1 MDRQTQRKDLYQEV
15 TDAIVAH
22 LEAGT
27 PPWERDWIGAE
38 ARLPYN
44 LTSGKPY
51 RGVNI
56 LALWITA
63 LKRGYL
69 RAGWLTYKQAHNL
82 GANVRAGEKGTHI
95 VFWQRNDDDNDGEAA
110 DLGEGAEAPNKPA
123 MFARWYTVFNVAQID
138 GLPDADPLPTRTD
151 AERIDDADRFFAAC
165 GAQVIHESSNPGYS
179 ASLDCIRI
187 PAIDAFKTSAGYYA
201 ALAHEHAHWTGHK
214 SRLNR
219 ELANR
224 FKSDAYAAEELI
236 AELGAA
242 FVCAQLGIPYKLE
255 QHASYLD
262 SWLRVLKA
270 DKRAI
275 FTAASAATRAVDF
288 LNGLQSQTEHAAA

>member
-1 MDRQTQRKDLYQEV
+1 MNSRGERKDIYQDV

-38 ARLPYN
+38 SRLPYN
-44 LTSGKPY
+44 ITTGKPY

-69 RAGWLTYKQAHNL
+69 RAG
-82 GANVRAGEKGTHI
+82 EKGTRI
-95 VFWQRNDDDNDGEAA
+95 VFWQRNDDESAEDAPDASDGA
-110 DLGEGAEAPNKPA
+110 DSRQKPS
-123 MFARWYTVFNVAQID
+123 MFARSYTVFNVAQCD
-138 GLPDADPLPTRTD
+138 GLPESAPPLVRTD
-151 AERIDDADRFFAAC
+151 AERIAEADRFFAAC
-165 GAQVIHESSNPGYS
+165 GAQVVHQSTDPGYS
-179 ASLDCIRI
+179 PSLDLIRI
-187 PAIDAFKTSAGYYA
+187 PPIDSFKTNQGYYA

-219 ELANR
+219 ELATR
-224 FKSDAYAAEELI
+224 FKQAAYAAEELI

-242 FVCAQLGIPYKLE
+242 FVCADLGIPYKLE
-255 QHASYLD
+255 QHASYLA
-262 SWLRVLKA
+262 SWLEILKA

-275 FTAASAATRAVDF
+275 FTAASAATRAAQY
-288 LNGLQSQTEHAAA
+288 LNGLQPQAHQDAA